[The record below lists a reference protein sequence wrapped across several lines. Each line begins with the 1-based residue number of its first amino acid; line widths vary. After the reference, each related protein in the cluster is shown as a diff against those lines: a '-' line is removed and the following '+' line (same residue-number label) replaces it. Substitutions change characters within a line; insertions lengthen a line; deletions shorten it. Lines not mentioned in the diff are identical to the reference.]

1 MRLRFC
7 AMPPTHWRRF
17 RPVAPAHAIDHEG
30 LRIFDRARA
39 RRRVASVADCASA
52 LELGQFVLSK
62 DLRYQAHIFVHQK
75 ARIRPIARDNPRAL
89 LSAMLQGKQTIIC
102 QHRRVRMAEHA
113 EKPALVLRQHGR
125 VGRLVWISFARGAD
139 HTK

>member
-1 MRLRFC
+1 MGDSHL
-7 AMPPTHWRRF
+7 A
-17 RPVAPAHAIDHEG
+17 AHAVNHEG

-89 LSAMLQGKQTIIC
+89 LTTMLQREQAIVS
-102 QHRRVRMAEHA
+102 QHRCVRMPEHA
-113 EKPALVLRQHGR
+113 EEPALMLRQRSGVWCLVDVDFVWGR
-125 VGRLVWISFARGAD
+125 THA
-139 HTK
+139 K